1 MSAKTDSAITQDET
15 ALMGV
20 GVHRLVRLLD
30 SGDLAPHLM
39 IDISGRGLPI
49 ADTLEA
55 CGIKIVRIRKSGDG
69 WAEVTP

>member
-1 MSAKTDSAITQDET
+1 MNKPNENT
-15 ALMGV
+15 AAPSV
-20 GVHRLVRLLD
+20 DVPRLVRLLD